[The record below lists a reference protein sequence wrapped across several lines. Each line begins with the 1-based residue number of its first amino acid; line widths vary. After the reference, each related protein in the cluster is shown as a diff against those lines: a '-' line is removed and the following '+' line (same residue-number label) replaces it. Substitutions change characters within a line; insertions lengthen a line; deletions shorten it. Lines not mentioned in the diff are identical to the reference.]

1 MTNLNE
7 LYDFW
12 FSDECKP
19 YYFNQSNDF
28 DDIIFKKYRQLI
40 ETHILIENPTLN
52 EFVSQ
57 IILYDQ
63 IPRHMYRGNK
73 QLINK
78 YHLLI
83 IPYINTYYRQYKDK
97 LNLDEFSFVLLP
109 LRHTNNFNY
118 LCVVLRETWNKI
130 KQFPDEPQ
138 YKRFLEASY
147 KRYLKFNDDSDN
159 LIFYANESHIDFNI
173 YDFINYHY
181 LDQKCIKYELLYEDS
196 YKVKSFDEVP
206 DNEIISQFIK
216 KYKITDCII
225 SLSGGVDS
233 MVLSYYLKK
242 YGVNVY
248 ALHINYLN
256 RKECRQEEEIIINW
270 ARQLNMPLFIRQIDE
285 IKRKQCMDNNL
296 RELYEDYTR
305 DIRYQSYRNVMKKI
319 GISMPVFLG
328 HNKDDCFENILTN
341 ITSKSHYENLL
352 GMEDMVN
359 QGDII
364 FARPMLTI
372 EKKDIYEMA
381 ENIHIP
387 FFVDSTPKWSQR
399 GKIRDI
405 IRPTLEDWNFKIVDS
420 MFYLSNIVGQLM
432 GFISDHATQFVES
445 YKLNNY
451 IIIKI
456 NEFNTNQSYWNLI
469 LQQLNIRVST
479 KSLNEFI
486 KKMTYIKYNCNTF
499 AINEKHKHM
508 LNKNHYMEYY
518 LEKNKESLY
527 FSFIEK

>member
-1 MTNLNE
+1 MTNLTE

-12 FSDECKP
+12 FSNECKP

-40 ETHILIENPTLN
+40 ETHILIDNPTLN

-78 YHLLI
+78 YHSLI
-83 IPYINTYYRQYKDK
+83 IPYIEKYYNDHKNQ
-97 LNLDEFSFVLLP
+97 LNSDEYSFVMLP
-109 LRHTNNFNY
+109 LRHINDFNY
-118 LCVVLRETWNKI
+118 LCVVLRETWEKI
-130 KQFPDEPQ
+130 KKYPDDAQ

-147 KRYLKFNDDSDN
+147 KRYLKFNDDLDN
-159 LIFYANESHIDFNI
+159 LIFYPSLNEPDNDFNM
-173 YDFINYHY
+173 YDLINLRY
-181 LDQKCIKYELLYEDS
+181 LDDKCIKDIIPLY
-196 YKVKSFDEVP
+196 VKP
-206 DNEIISQFIK
+206 LNEIANNQIIKEFIE
-216 KYKITDCII
+216 KYGIKDCII

-242 YGVNVY
+242 CGINVY

-256 RKECRQEEEIIINW
+256 RKECFEEEQIIINW
-270 ARQLNMPLFIRQIDE
+270 AKQLNIPLFIRQINE

-305 DIRYQSYRNVMKKI
+305 DIRYQSYHNVMTRAGFK
-319 GISMPVFLG
+319 MPVFLG

-341 ITSKSHYENLL
+341 IASKSHYENLY
-352 GMEDMVN
+352 GMSEMSEQN
-359 QGDII
+359 DIV
-364 FARPMLTI
+364 FARPMLSFD
-372 EKKDIYEMA
+372 KSYIYHLA
-381 ENIHIP
+381 QQLNIP
-387 FFVDSTPKWSQR
+387 YFVDSTPKWSQR

-405 IRPTLEDWNFKIVDS
+405 IRPTLEEWNPKMVES
-420 MFYLSNIVGQLM
+420 MFYLSNKMEELM
-432 GFISDHATQFVES
+432 EFMVVNSKQFIDK
-445 YKLNNY
+445 YKTNNY
-451 IIIKI
+451 IIINPNDI
-456 NEFNTNQSYWNLI
+456 NTNKTYWNII

-486 KKMTYIKYNCNTF
+486 KKINYIKQSYSTFTVNT
-499 AINEKHKHM
+499 KYKHM
-508 LNKNHYMEYY
+508 LNKNYYMEYF
-518 LEKNKESLY
+518 LEINKKTLSI
-527 FSFIEK
+527 SFIYTDK